1 MILTTINNNYPNAFY
16 GNFIMKNSGGYVLF
30 LRGEYIDDVPNFEVH
45 FNIPPQQMDNFKKWG
60 IVSTD
65 KGIHLVSLTTK
76 NTLIPLFEHDVQW
89 IDVTCYND
97 YDNTILGTYYLLNL
111 IHHEIKEEYKIT
123 REEEYGLIYTSK
135 EVKSYLKRNKIRGF
149 SYITDE

>member
-1 MILTTINNNYPNAFY
+1 M
-16 GNFIMKNSGGYVLF
+16 
-30 LRGEYIDDVPNFEVH
+30 
-45 FNIPPQQMDNFKKWG
+45 
-60 IVSTD
+60 
-65 KGIHLVSLTTK
+65 SLTTK

-89 IDVTCYND
+89 IDATCYNN